1 MKRREFITLLGVTA
15 AWPLAAEAQ
24 QPGIPV
30 VGYMAPYARNSD
42 QSAANLVTFRLGL
55 GDLGYVEGE
64 NVKIEYRFADGHY
77 DRMPVLASDLVSRQV
92 NVLVAV
98 GGTGL
103 AAKAA
108 TADIPIVTMA
118 GGDPV
123 KAGLVLRLNRPE
135 ANVTG
140 VALFAYSLGAKRF
153 ELLREAIPRTKLV
166 AVLVNS
172 KNPDP
177 ETRSDTNEV
186 EAAARAV
193 GQRILVVEASS
204 ISEIHNAFAA
214 MVEQGVDALLVMAD
228 PFLNSRRVQIIGLA
242 IRHAIPAI
250 YEWREHTLAG
260 GLMSYGSNLS
270 DAHRQVGAYTA
281 RILKGAKPADL
292 PFARPLKIELIINLT
307 TAKTLGL
314 EIAPTLLARADEVI
328 E

>member
-1 MKRREFITLLGVTA
+1 MNRREFLATFGGAAA
-15 AWPLAAEAQ
+15 AWPLAARAQ
-24 QPGIPV
+24 QAMPV
-30 VGYMAPYARNSD
+30 IGYMATYAPNSD
-42 QSAANLVTFRLGL
+42 QSVANLVAFRLGL
-55 GDLGYVEGE
+55 GDIGYAEGQ

-77 DRMPVLASDLVSRQV
+77 DRLPALASDFVSRQV

-98 GGTGL
+98 GGSGL

-135 ANVTG
+135 ANLTG

-153 ELLREAIPRTKLV
+153 ELLREAVPRTKLV
-166 AVLVNS
+166 ALLVNP

-177 ETRSDTNEV
+177 EAQSDTNEV

-193 GQRILVVEASS
+193 GQRTLVVEASS
-204 ISEIHNAFAA
+204 VSEIQNAFAT
-214 MVEQGVDALLVMAD
+214 MVEQGVDALWVMAD
-228 PFLNSRRVQIIGLA
+228 PFLNSRHIQIIGLA
-242 IRHAIPAI
+242 TRHAIPAI
-250 YEWREHTLAG
+250 YEWREHAQAG

-270 DAHRQVGAYTA
+270 DAQRQVGAYTG

-292 PFARPLKIELIINLT
+292 PFARPVKIELIINLT

-314 EIAPTLLARADEVI
+314 DVPPTLLARADEVI